1 MTHDILE
8 KVAENLQ
15 RPESSMSIFGKYVGS
30 KLDEFDPK
38 TSRVARRLINEILD
52 AAEGG
57 ELSSNASLNFN
68 NVTFKPSNIVQNVPN
83 QVTSP
88 QVMIQSQ
95 QYSNYND
102 APQIQGST
110 FISEPPLTSNSE
122 NGPQDLGS
130 YFADFTPL

>member
-1 MTHDILE
+1 MTHDILQR
-8 KVAENLQ
+8 VAENLQ

-38 TSRVARRLINEILD
+38 TSRVARRLINEVLD

-57 ELSSNASLNFN
+57 ELSSNVSLNFN
-68 NVTFKPSNIVQNVPN
+68 NVTFKPSDIVQNVSN

-88 QVMIQSQ
+88 HVMIQSQ

-102 APQIQGST
+102 APQIRGST
-110 FISEPPLTSNSE
+110 SISEPPLTPNVG
-122 NGPQDLGS
+122 NDPQNLGC
-130 YFADFTPL
+130 YFANFTPL